1 MTAVKLTAAQ
11 WIGLKKQLNS
21 YKSRLACPHPAQ
33 PSVPVSLVT
42 SLLHFISSERAHDKP
57 SLRMSL
63 FLPTEVSGNFLFFRK
78 NTLNPIAIIAITINP
93 TTKKNNSI
101 NIL

>member
-11 WIGLKKQLNS
+11 WIELKKI
-21 YKSRLACPHPAQ
+21 KFHISRLAWPHPAQ
-33 PSVPVSLVT
+33 PAVLVSLVT
-42 SLLHFISSERAHDKP
+42 SLLHFISSDRAHVNP

-63 FLPTEVSGNFLFFRK
+63 FLPTEVSGKFLFFRK
-78 NTLNPIAIIAITINP
+78 KILNPIAIIAITINP